1 MSTTQFTQ
9 KRLDEETENKIKEIL
24 KEENLTV
31 LGIGDSNDGII
42 IGAKISNYEEII
54 KKLSQKIKDETGID
68 AIINL

>member
-24 KEENLTV
+24 KEENLTI
-31 LGIGDSNDGII
+31 LGIGDSDDGII

-54 KKLSQKIKDETGID
+54 SKLSQKIKDETGID
-68 AIINL
+68 ATINL

>member
-1 MSTTQFTQ
+1 MSTTRFTQ

-68 AIINL
+68 ATINL